1 MKTMARRIC
10 QALACCAAL
19 LPAAASAA
27 ATDDAFKAAASLH
40 RGVNVLGYDP
50 LWRDPA
56 HARFQPRHF
65 TIIRKGGFD
74 FIRLV
79 LQAFDHMDAQNRLD
93 PKWLATLD
101 RVVRQASDAGLSVI
115 IDEHDFNKCS
125 DDPDACAPKLKAFWQ
140 QIGDRYRGAPRSVL
154 FELLNEPHGKLDAD
168 RWNALLAQIIPVVR
182 ASNPKR
188 TLVIGPTNWNSL
200 GKLDVLKLPTDD
212 RNIVVTFHYY
222 EPFRFTH
229 QGAPWTDNRNL
240 HGIPLTQDD
249 EARIRADFAT
259 VAAWS
264 KAQNRPVLLGEFGAY
279 DKSGTPIADRVRYTE
294 TVRRAAESHGF
305 AWAYWQFDGDFV
317 LYDIGHDQW
326 VEPIRAALVGKP

>member
-19 LPAAASAA
+19 LPVAASAA

-56 HARFQPRHF
+56 RARFQPRHF

-79 LQAFDHMDAQNRLD
+79 LQAFDHMDARNRLD

-200 GKLDVLKLPTDD
+200 GKLDVLKLPTGD
-212 RNIVVTFHYY
+212 RNILVTFHYY

-229 QGAPWTDNRNL
+229 QGAPWTDNRDL
-240 HGIPLTQDD
+240 HGIPLTQAD
-249 EARIRADFAT
+249 EARIRTDFAT

-294 TVRRAAESHGF
+294 TVRRVAESHGF
-305 AWAYWQFDGDFV
+305 PWAYWQFDGDFV
-317 LYDIGHDQW
+317 LYDIDHDQW